1 MRWRPS
7 PASCCGATE
16 PSAPGVRMPVMRSM
30 RWTTATTALAA
41 ALLLSGCGAGE
52 DAATAAPEAAS
63 GTSSSGTS
71 SAPAPA
77 EDALATG
84 DSDLG
89 EIVVDADGR
98 TVYVFAEDEPGTG
111 TSACTG
117 ACAATWPAVPAEGD
131 APTSAG
137 VDGELGTIER
147 EDGSL
152 QVTLDGRP
160 LYLFAG
166 DGAPGDVTGQGVD
179 GTWFVLGSDG
189 GTITEGGEPAFSY

>member
-1 MRWRPS
+1 
-7 PASCCGATE
+7 
-16 PSAPGVRMPVMRSM
+16 M
-30 RWTTATTALAA
+30 RWTTTATALAA
-41 ALLLSGCGAGE
+41 ALLLSGCGGGG
-52 DAATAAPEAAS
+52 DATTAEPASESAA
-63 GTSSSGTS
+63 GTSSEPAP
-71 SAPAPA
+71 APAPA

-98 TVYVFAEDEPGTG
+98 TVYVFDADEPGSG
-111 TSACTG
+111 ESACTG
-117 ACAATWPAVPAEGD
+117 ECAATWPAVRAGDD

-166 DGAPGDVTGQGVD
+166 DGSPGDVTGQGVD
-179 GTWFVLGSDG
+179 GTWFVVGSDG
-189 GTITEGGEPAFSY
+189 EKITEGGEPAFSY